1 MKSIYNPTDNSEL
14 VQRINQL
21 NLNSKAQWGKMS
33 VDQMLKHTNA
43 ASEVAFGKQELK
55 INFLMKLVGK
65 LLKNKVFNSEFKKNS
80 PTAPEFIFKD
90 SYDFETSKNE
100 LIKNVQL
107 LQDGHTN
114 IKVMNHPFWG
124 KMTYEDWDK
133 LMYKHLDHH
142 LRQFG
147 V

>member
-1 MKSIYNPTDNSEL
+1 MKSIYNTTDNSAL
-14 VQRINQL
+14 VQRINLL
-21 NLNSKAQWGKMS
+21 NHDTKAQWGKMS
-33 VDQMLKHTNA
+33 VDQMLKHSTVVVD
-43 ASEVAFGKQELK
+43 VAFGKQELK

-65 LLKNKVFNSEFKKNS
+65 MMKNKVFNSEFKKNS

-90 SYDFETSKNE
+90 SYDFENTKNE

-107 LQDGHTN
+107 LQDGHNT
-114 IKVMNHPFWG
+114 IKVMDHPFWG

-133 LMYKHLDHH
+133 LMYNHLDHH
-142 LRQFG
+142 LKQFG